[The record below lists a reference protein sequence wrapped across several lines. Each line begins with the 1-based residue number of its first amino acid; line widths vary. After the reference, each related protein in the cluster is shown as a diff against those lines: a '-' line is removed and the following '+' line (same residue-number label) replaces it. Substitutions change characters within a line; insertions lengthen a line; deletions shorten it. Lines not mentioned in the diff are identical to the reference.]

1 MSQEPDDLGGVGG
14 GLVANYVATAVAGAS
29 GLILNFIVA
38 SAEGADGLGL
48 FSQLYVAF
56 VIAAQPATAGLH
68 YATLRWTAI
77 SALGASHAIAG
88 RALRAVV
95 PIASIVAITLAL
107 SAPVLAALTDSA
119 GLEPAVRLAAAGLVF
134 HAVNKVLMAHAN
146 GRRDMAMYA
155 FMQGLRV
162 VFLVVAV
169 AAVLLTSDDPS
180 RLGLAFP
187 IGEGGLT
194 AVLGVTTLR
203 SRVTAR
209 RDATVPASRTLLAFG
224 LRSFGGGLVQELNAR
239 VDVVVLSVLVSDAEV
254 GVYTLAATAIE
265 GAFQLLIV
273 LRNNI
278 NPVLARAL
286 NTGDRSTVEQL
297 ARRYRHH
304 ILAVAATLWLAVA
317 VAFRPAVG
325 LVGLSSDFEAA
336 WGPLLIL
343 ATGLGTVSIL
353 LPFDQIFLL
362 GGRPTLQ
369 TAIAL
374 AVVVAN
380 IGLNVVLVQWIGIE
394 GAALS
399 TAVAFAAMGAA
410 IWAFARHSFGIRLL

>member
-1 MSQEPDDLGGVGG
+1 MSQEPDDLDGVGG
-14 GLVANYVATAVAGAS
+14 GLAANYVAMAVAGAS

-77 SALGASHAIAG
+77 SELEASHAIAG
-88 RALRAVV
+88 RALRAAV
-95 PIASIVAITLAL
+95 PIASTVAVTLAL
-107 SAPVLAALTDSA
+107 SAPALAALTGSA
-119 GLEPAVRLAAAGLVF
+119 GLETAVRFAAAGLVF

-146 GRRDMAMYA
+146 GRRDMTTYA
-155 FMQGLRV
+155 VMQGLRV

-169 AAVLLTSDDPS
+169 AVVLLSSDDPAH
-180 RLGLAFP
+180 LGLAFP
-187 IGEGGLT
+187 IGEGALT

-203 SRVTAR
+203 SRAAGHPA
-209 RDATVPASRTLLAFG
+209 ATVPAIGTLLAFG

-278 NPVLARAL
+278 NPVLAHAL

-297 ARRYRHH
+297 ARRHRHH
-304 ILAVAATLWLAVA
+304 ILAVTAALWLAVA
-317 VAFRPAVG
+317 VAFRPLVG

-343 ATGLGTVSIL
+343 ATGLGAVSML

-369 TAIAL
+369 TAVVL

-380 IGLNVVLVQWIGIE
+380 IGMNVVLVPWIGIE

-399 TAVAFAAMGAA
+399 TALAFVAMGAA
-410 IWAFARHSFGIRLL
+410 IWAFARRSFGIRLL